1 MEKQPTQ
8 DEIKKAILDGMCK
21 AVDDSN
27 FYTRFIETR
36 FTKEDLRKMVPD
48 DVKSARFRL
57 AFDHLLSADNITCK
71 GGSYYLPEDIYEKYV
86 EKQDAENEE
95 SEANEE
101 SDIWQPIKVEKYEE
115 VAGKIE
121 EFSTAI
127 KAENGLRASHP
138 EETDF
143 VTETADATAKSLR
156 DKEGVITRKRLS
168 TLIDGAYKISKICDA
183 TTRIGKVIHAFIEFI
198 RPFL

>member
-1 MEKQPTQ
+1 MAKQPTQ

-71 GGSYYLPEDIYEKYV
+71 GGSYYLPEGIYEKYV
-86 EKQDAENEE
+86 EKQDAE
-95 SEANEE
+95 ANEE
-101 SDIWQPIKVEKYEE
+101 SGLWQPIKVEKYEE
-115 VAGKIE
+115 LAGEIE
-121 EFSTAI
+121 GFSTAI
-127 KAENGLRASHP
+127 KAENGLRANYP
-138 EETDF
+138 DETEF

-156 DKEGVITRKRLS
+156 DKEGMITRKRLS